1 MAQGMVLTREGE
13 RQTEKMQKSDLRESG
28 QQGPRPQSVI
38 VREVQTSEIAQRER
52 QTAERSSEEAD
63 RKVAALARDDGVR
76 SATAKAQEYGS
87 RTAGASSEGGVQAVV
102 LRPADDHMQ
111 EVVIR
116 PQDGYFIR
124 DLARDEVICPAGN
137 ILHRKCTKSNG
148 YTRYMSKASC
158 SRCEAFRKCY
168 SGKRKWK
175 EIDFSDGALVVRCR
189 NWTKEE

>member
-1 MAQGMVLTREGE
+1 MAQSMVLTREDKLQAEKPQKAEPRKTGVQ
-13 RQTEKMQKSDLRESG
+13 RTEV
-28 QQGPRPQSVI
+28 QSVI
-38 VREVQTSEIAQRER
+38 MREVRTQD
-52 QTAERSSEEAD
+52 TAPENHVETNRPAGTDRRGAD
-63 RKVAALARDDGVR
+63 GTKSAATCV
-76 SATAKAQEYGS
+76 QENGN
-87 RTAGASSEGGVQAVV
+87 RTAVSRQQDGVQAVV